1 MIMKITKEVS
11 LENFEAWSG
20 GKDTLNELTSS
31 ECLQLESQ
39 LEDLYP
45 DGMDETQVNDILW
58 FEQDWIAECLGYK
71 NWEHLERDHA
81 GISDEDHARDV
92 LNKEYPLASDELK
105 AMFDKFIEEE
115 WTDDMDDYDI
125 IDSFKDYR
133 EDLESEEEDE

>member
-1 MIMKITKEVS
+1 MKITKEVR

-31 ECLQLESQ
+31 ECEQLESQ
-39 LEDLYP
+39 LEELYP

-58 FEQDWIAECLGYK
+58 FERDWIAECLGYK

-81 GISDEDHARDV
+81 GETDEDHARDV

-115 WTDDMDDYDI
+115 WTDDMDDDEI

-133 EDLESEEEDE
+133 EDLENEEDEE

>member
-1 MIMKITKEVS
+1 MKITTEVS

-31 ECLQLESQ
+31 ECATIESM

-45 DGMDETQVNDILW
+45 DGMDETQLNDFLW
-58 FEQDWIAECLGYK
+58 FDNETIAEWLGYSS
-71 NWEHLERDHA
+71 WEHLERDHA

-92 LNKEYPLASDELK
+92 LNKEYPLASDKLK

-115 WTDDMDDYDI
+115 WTDDMDDDEI

-133 EDLESEEEDE
+133 EDLENEEDEE

>member
-1 MIMKITKEVS
+1 MKITKEVS

-20 GKDTLNELTSS
+20 GKDTLNELTNS
-31 ECLQLESQ
+31 ECKQLESQ

-45 DGMDETQVNDILW
+45 DGMDETQLNDILW
-58 FEQDWIAECLGYK
+58 FERDWVAECLGYK

-81 GISDEDHARDV
+81 GECGEDHARDV
-92 LNKEYPLASDELK
+92 FNKEYPLASDGLK

-115 WTDDMDDYDI
+115 WTDDMDDDEI

-133 EDLESEEEDE
+133 EDLENEEEE